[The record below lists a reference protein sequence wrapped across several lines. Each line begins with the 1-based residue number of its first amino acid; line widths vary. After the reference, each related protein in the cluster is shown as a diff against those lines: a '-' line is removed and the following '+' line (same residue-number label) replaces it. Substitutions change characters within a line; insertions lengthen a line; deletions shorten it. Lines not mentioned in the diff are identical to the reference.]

1 MPNNIRVRRRD
12 GRRLNNPF
20 PRCPRGVGFLKGNLF
35 ITEPQ
40 IQSQQA
46 FDIGKSFVLKWEIN
60 NGGTGFVSVFHRSE
74 PARSLWSTVPGV
86 AFISAALSSPLIE
99 ESRGSVAIH
108 DNVKTVC
115 SHQTVENIRAIYPSK
130 TSNEFG
136 EQSENEICPL
146 LVGTPS
152 TNGFHR
158 DVHSGNL
165 VGPIVVITGCLYST
179 NKVAREQFEVFLD
192 NRNQSEG
199 PFYTSK
205 FAEEGCSCPR
215 FFKSRPV
222 GVRYYLSFVEKSDH
236 DLGFTVNL
244 DDPKLLSTEI
254 PNYLQT
260 QTSKNGFKTSLNEI
274 QSMPHGISFHS
285 ATGTTFRTNNV
296 LRKRASFLIKKAR
309 RQLNKIPMF
318 EAMNPQKISGKKKLK
333 YLPAFNRIALT
344 ISSERDEK
352 FYGFGEQFSYMD
364 MKGKRVPIF
373 VQEQG
378 LGRGDQ
384 PITAAANLVAY
395 RSGGDW
401 STTYAPSPFYITSSM
416 NCLYLEGHDH
426 SAFDLTMYDRVQI
439 QMYGTSMQG
448 RILHGCSPTELIERY
463 TGTIGRMPELP
474 KWILSGAVVG
484 MQGGTESVRHVWG
497 QLEKYNVPISA
508 FWLQDWVGQ
517 RRTSIGSQLWWNW
530 EVDKIHY
537 PGWRQLVE
545 ELHSNG
551 ILTMTYC
558 NPCLVPTNEKAN
570 RKRNLFEEANKLGLF
585 VQNKYGSTYMI
596 PNTTFDVGM
605 LDLTNPAAR
614 TWFKGI
620 LHEMVDTGVK
630 GWMADFGEGLPLDAC
645 LFSGEDPISAHNRYP
660 SLWAEVNREF
670 VEEWKAKQQ
679 GKPRKVQTAKEVP
692 DEEQLVFFMRAGF
705 RETPKWAT
713 LFWEGDQMT
722 SWQRN
727 DGIKSAIV
735 GLLSSGLSGFSLNH
749 SDIGGYCAVDLPFS
763 PYRRSEEL
771 LLRWMEMNSF
781 TTIFRTHEGNSP
793 SANKQFYS
801 NDRTLS
807 HFARFAKVY
816 KAWEFYRIQLVKE
829 AASKGLPVVRHLFLH
844 YPHDK
849 YVQKLTFQQFLVGS
863 EVLVVPVVDKGRN
876 QVKAYFP
883 AGEDWQHIWT
893 GRIFSPPMS
902 SGMEAWIYAPLGYP
916 AVFVKVGS
924 LIGTTFMQN
933 LLDLG
938 VRTRF
943 PPPAEDN

>member
-12 GRRLNNPF
+12 DRRLNNPF
-20 PRCPRGVGFLKGNLF
+20 PRSPRGVGFIKGNLF
-35 ITEPQ
+35 ATEPQ
-40 IQSQQA
+40 VLPPQA
-46 FDIGKSFVLKWEIN
+46 FDIGTNFVLKWDLN

-86 AFISAALSSPLIE
+86 AFISAALSSPFVE

-108 DNVKTVC
+108 DKIITLC
-115 SHQTVENIRAIYPSK
+115 SHQTVENISVIYPSK
-130 TSNEFG
+130 TTDDFG
-136 EQSENEICPL
+136 EQSDNEIRPL
-146 LVGTPS
+146 LTGTQS
-152 TNGFHR
+152 RNSVLQGAQL
-158 DVHSGNL
+158 GNC
-165 VGPIVVITGCLYST
+165 VGPIVVLTGCLYST
-179 NKVAREQFEVFLD
+179 SKVAKEQLQAFLD
-192 NRNQSEG
+192 KTNQSEG

-205 FAEEGCSCPR
+205 SAEEGSCCPL

-236 DLGFTVNL
+236 NLGFTVNL
-244 DDPKLLSTEI
+244 DDPKLLPSEI
-254 PNYLQT
+254 PTYSHIE
-260 QTSKNGFKTSLNEI
+260 TSKNGLKAALNEI
-274 QSMPHGISFHS
+274 QAMLHGISVHS
-285 ATGTTFRTNNV
+285 ATGPAFRTN
-296 LRKRASFLIKKAR
+296 RKGASSLLKKAK
-309 RQLNKIPMF
+309 RQLNKIHMF
-318 EAMNPQKISGKKKLK
+318 EARITRKFPGKKKLK
-333 YLPAFNRIALT
+333 YIPAFNRIALT
-344 ISSERDEK
+344 IFSERDEK

-364 MKGKRVPIF
+364 MKGKRVPIL

-395 RSGGDW
+395 RSGGNW

-416 NCLYLEGHDH
+416 KSLYLEGYDH
-426 SAFDLTMYDRVQI
+426 SVFDLTMDDRVQI

-463 TGTIGRMPELP
+463 TETIGRMPELP

-484 MQGGTESVRHVWG
+484 MQGGTESVQHVWA
-497 QLEKYNVPISA
+497 QLKKYDVPISA

-530 EVDKIHY
+530 EVDTIHY

-545 ELHSNG
+545 EHHSNG

-558 NPCLVPTNEKAN
+558 NPCLAPTDEKAN
-570 RKRNLFEEANKLGLF
+570 RKRNLFEEANKQGLF

-596 PNTTFDVGM
+596 PNTTFNVGM

-614 TWFKGI
+614 SWFKGI
-620 LHEMVDTGVK
+620 LHEMAETGIK

-660 SLWAEVNREF
+660 SLWAELNREF

-679 GKPRKVQTAKEVP
+679 DDLRKVETVKEGL
-692 DEEQLVFFMRAGF
+692 DEEKLVFFMRAGF
-705 RETPKWAT
+705 WETPRWAT

-735 GLLSSGLSGFSLNH
+735 GLLSSGLSGFALNH
-749 SDIGGYCAVDLPFS
+749 SDIGGYCAVNLPFS
-763 PYRRSEEL
+763 PYTRSEEL

-816 KAWEFYRIQLVKE
+816 KAWEFFRIQLVKE
-829 AASKGLPVVRHLFLH
+829 AATKGLPVVRHLFLH
-844 YPHDK
+844 YPHDE

-863 EVLVVPVVDKGRN
+863 EVLVVPVVDKGRS

-883 AGEDWQHIWT
+883 GGEEWQHIWT

-938 VRTRF
+938 VCMMF
-943 PPPAEDN
+943 PPAEAN